1 VLNVAFWSSVIVAA
15 ALVGGI
21 YWYMGRRPVG
31 TPLTWGEAM
40 VAAVYVF
47 FLLFWMYGV
56 VPHQW
61 LTWADNEL
69 RWRPDK
75 IFLQPR
81 AKTAACSWKWGTA
94 KGCIKW
100 PLPIT
105 VSWQTMRDLVA
116 VGIYGI
122 ELGGMGMLWVKW
134 QKRGQKAPVAV
145 EKSEFGRPLV
155 REGSN

>member
-1 VLNVAFWSSVIVAA
+1 MFNVAFTSSVIVAA
-15 ALVGGI
+15 VLVGGI
-21 YWYMGRRPVG
+21 FWYMGRRPADA
-31 TPLTWGEAM
+31 PLTWGEAM
-40 VAAVYVF
+40 VGSVYVF
-47 FLLFWMYGV
+47 FLLFWIFGV
-56 VPHQW
+56 IPHQW

-81 AKTAACSWKWGTA
+81 SQSAACSWEWGTA

-105 VSWQTMRDLVA
+105 VSWRTIRDLVSGA
-116 VGIYGI
+116 IYMR
-122 ELGGMGMLWVKW
+122 ELGAMGVLWVKW
-134 QKRGQKAPVAV
+134 QNRGKKAATAV

-155 REGSN
+155 REGGR